1 MVSAGQ
7 RQRRSAEALWWTRAH
22 WLEFGGRPSG
32 YAKAV
37 NEHLQEGQSGA
48 AGEQVSVLLIA
59 DPGTPAALAERIA
72 DYLPQRLQSRDRPE
86 RRWTTCVRRKPYLP
100 DEQADFADVIDSVDP
115 SSEREDIV
123 VYLTDLPRRED
134 TLPVVG
140 EVSADHLFALI
151 SVAGV
156 GGVNIERRV
165 RTVTELAIAR
175 ILGEPELMPPG
186 AARRFP
192 CVQIEDGI
200 RYFAPSGL
208 RRLRLLSGMV
218 RANRPWRLVT
228 GLSKVLVG
236 AFATGAIAL
245 ATDTI
250 WLFADTMG
258 PWRMSAATILS
269 ILAMILWLILD
280 HELWERPKSP
290 EERDRSVL
298 YNTATVATLTIGV
311 VILHVALFCLLLFT
325 TCLALPPELLSPILG
340 RAVNF
345 SDYLTLTWLLASIAT
360 IGGALGSG
368 LEDDAAVKEAAYGV
382 RQRQRIEETRQPS
395 NEAR

>member
-100 DEQADFADVIDSVDP
+100 DEQADFADVIDTVDP

>member
-1 MVSAGQ
+1 MDA
-7 RQRRSAEALWWTRAH
+7 
-22 WLEFGGRPSG
+22 
-32 YAKAV
+32 
-37 NEHLQEGQSGA
+37 NEHWRAGA
-48 AGEQVSVLLIA
+48 AAERVSVLLIA
-59 DPGTPAALAERIA
+59 DPGKPAAVAERLAEC
-72 DYLPQRLQSRDRPE
+72 LPGRLRGRGRVE
-86 RRWTTCVRRKPYLP
+86 RQWSTCVRLEPYLLA
-100 DEQADFADVIDSVDP
+100 EGADFAQVIDAVDP
-115 SSEREDIV
+115 SAESEDLV

-134 TLPVVG
+134 TLPVVAD
-140 EVSADHLFALI
+140 VSADHRFALI
-151 SVAGV
+151 SVPGV
-156 GGVNIERRV
+156 GGIAIERRV
-165 RTVTELAIAR
+165 RTVTELAISHM
-175 ILGEPELMPPG
+175 LGDPELTSAW

-192 CVQIEDGI
+192 SVQIASGI
-200 RYFAPSGL
+200 RYFTPPGL
-208 RRLRLLSGMV
+208 RRLRLLLGMV

-250 WLFADTMG
+250 WMFADTMG

-269 ILAMILWLILD
+269 IVAMILWLILD

-290 EERDRSVL
+290 TERDRSVL
-298 YNTATVATLTIGV
+298 YNTATVATLVIGV

-325 TCLALPPELLSPILG
+325 TCLALPPELLSPVLG

-382 RQRQRIEETRQPS
+382 RQRQRIEET
-395 NEAR
+395 